1 VKIKVL
7 IIDDS
12 SVIRKVLKEIIDEQ
26 PDMTVVGAA
35 PDPVVARDMIRQ
47 LNPDVL
53 TLDVEMPK
61 MNGLAFLRR
70 LMRVRP
76 MPVVMLSS
84 YTREGTDLAFRAL
97 SLGAVDFVGKPIAG
111 QAGAEDYSRAIVE
124 KIRGAFAARD
134 KIKAPDASADKMDDE
149 DLADEALT
157 LGEAAAS
164 HGKVIVMAGSTG
176 GPEVVQHILQR
187 MPGDC
192 PGILIVQQM
201 PAGFTEMFAKRLD
214 DLCFI
219 SVSQAKSEE
228 PVLPGHAYIAPG
240 DAHMTLVSH
249 GARGYGIAL
258 NQQAPVNGARPSAD
272 VLFRSAAAAAGKDG
286 IGVILTGAGRDGAEG
301 LLEMKKASAF
311 TIAQDEAT
319 SVVFGMPKEAIALG
333 GASEVLPLK
342 MISRRVLAYLGHKPG
357 GTGSQ
362 AT

>member
-7 IIDDS
+7 VIDDS
-12 SVIRKVLKEIIDEQ
+12 AVIRKVLQEIIDEQ

-35 PDPVVARDMIRQ
+35 PDPIVARDMIRT
-47 LNPDVL
+47 LNPDVI

-111 QAGAEDYSRAIVE
+111 QGGAEDYSRAIVE

-134 KIKAPDASADKMDDE
+134 KIKVPDESGESEEEA
-149 DLADEALT
+149 DLADASLT
-157 LGEAAAS
+157 LDEKAS
-164 HGKVIVMAGSTG
+164 NARKLIVMAGSTG

-187 MPGDC
+187 MPNTC

-214 DLCFI
+214 DMCAI
-219 SVSQAKSEE
+219 TVTQAKNEE

-240 DAHMTLVSH
+240 DSHMTVEAY
-249 GARGYGIAL
+249 GARGYGIRL
-258 NQQAPVNGARPSAD
+258 NDDAPVNRVRPSAD
-272 VLFRSAAAAAGKDG
+272 VAFRSAAAAAGAEA
-286 IGVILTGAGRDGAEG
+286 IGVMLTGAGTDGVEG
-301 LLEMKKASAF
+301 LLAMKEAGAF
-311 TIAQDEAT
+311 TIAQDEET
-319 SVVFGMPKEAIALG
+319 SVVFDAAKEAIG
-333 GASEVLPLK
+333 RGAVKEILPLK
-342 MISRRVLAYLGHKPG
+342 MISRRILAYLGYTRPG
-357 GTGSQ
+357 EGKG
-362 AT
+362 

>member
-7 IIDDS
+7 VIDDS
-12 SVIRKVLKEIIDEQ
+12 AVIRKVLQEIIDEQ

-35 PDPVVARDMIRQ
+35 PDPIVARDMIRT
-47 LNPDVL
+47 LNPDVI

-111 QAGAEDYSRAIVE
+111 QGGAEDYSRAIVE

-134 KIKAPDASADKMDDE
+134 KIKVPDESGESDE
-149 DLADEALT
+149 EADLADASLT
-157 LGEAAAS
+157 LDEKAS
-164 HGKVIVMAGSTG
+164 NARKLIVMAGSTG
-176 GPEVVQHILQR
+176 GPEVIQHILQR
-187 MPGDC
+187 MPNTC

-214 DLCFI
+214 DMCA
-219 SVSQAKSEE
+219 VTVTQAKNEE

-240 DAHMTLVSH
+240 EFHLTVEAY
-249 GARGYGIAL
+249 GARGYGIRL
-258 NQQAPVNGARPSAD
+258 TSDEPVNRMRPSAD
-272 VLFRSAAAAAGKDG
+272 VVFRSAAAAAGAEG
-286 IGVILTGAGRDGAEG
+286 IGVMLTGAGVDGAAG
-301 LLEMKKASAF
+301 LLEMKNAGAF
-311 TIAQDEAT
+311 TIAQDEET
-319 SVVFGMPKEAIALG
+319 SVVFDAAKDAIAR
-333 GASEVLPLK
+333 GAVKEVLPLK
-342 MISRRVLAYLGHKPG
+342 MISRRMLAYLGYTRPG
-357 GTGSQ
+357 EGKG
-362 AT
+362 

>member
-7 IIDDS
+7 VIDDS
-12 SVIRKVLKEIIDEQ
+12 AVIRKVLQEIIDEQ

-35 PDPVVARDMIRQ
+35 PDPVVARDMIRS

-111 QAGAEDYSRAIVE
+111 QAGAEDYSRTIIE

-134 KIKAPDASADKMDDE
+134 KIKVPDESGEPQDE
-149 DLADEALT
+149 ADLADAALT
-157 LGEAAAS
+157 IDEKAS
-164 HGKVIVMAGSTG
+164 NPRRLIVMAGSTG

-187 MPGDC
+187 MPDSC
-192 PGILIVQQM
+192 PPILIVQQM
-201 PAGFTEMFAKRLD
+201 PAGFTELFAKRLD
-214 DLCFI
+214 DMCAVT
-219 SVSQAKSEE
+219 VSQAKNDE

-240 DAHMTLVSH
+240 DVHMVVESY
-249 GARGYGIAL
+249 GARGYGIKL
-258 NQQAPVNGARPSAD
+258 NKDAPVNRMRPSAD
-272 VLFRSAAAAAGKDG
+272 VTFRSAAAAAGADAIG
-286 IGVILTGAGRDGAEG
+286 IVLTGAGLDGPEG
-301 LLEMKKASAF
+301 LLEMKKAGAF
-311 TIAQDEAT
+311 TIAQDEET
-319 SVVFGMPKEAIALG
+319 SVVFDTPKEAIAR
-333 GASEVLPLK
+333 GAVQEVLALK
-342 MISRRVLAYLGHKPG
+342 MISRRVLAHLGYTRPG
-357 GTGSQ
+357 EAKS
-362 AT
+362 

>member
-111 QAGAEDYSRAIVE
+111 QAGAEDYSRAIVQ

-134 KIKAPDASADKMDDE
+134 KIKVPDAAADKLEDE

-157 LGEAAAS
+157 LGDAVGS
-164 HGKVIVMAGSTG
+164 QNKVIVMAGSTG

-214 DLCFI
+214 ELCFI
-219 SVSQAKSEE
+219 SVSQA
-228 PVLPGHAYIAPG
+228 PG
-240 DAHMTLVSH
+240 DAHVTLTSH
-249 GARGYGIAL
+249 GARGYGIRL
-258 NQQAPVNGARPSAD
+258 SQDAPVNGARPSAD
-272 VLFRSAAAAAGKDG
+272 VLFRSAAAAAGKEG

-301 LLEMKKASAF
+301 LLEMKKAGAF
-311 TIAQDEAT
+311 TIAQDEST

-333 GASEVLPLK
+333 GATEVLPLK

-357 GTGSQ
+357 GTGQQ

>member
-12 SVIRKVLKEIIDEQ
+12 LVIRKVLKEIIDEQ

-97 SLGAVDFVGKPIAG
+97 SLGAVDFVGKPITG

-134 KIKAPDASADKMDDE
+134 KIKVPDASAEKLDE
-149 DLADEALT
+149 ADLADEALT
-157 LGEAAAS
+157 LKDGADS
-164 HGKVIVMAGSTG
+164 QNKVIVMAGATG
-176 GPEVVQHILQR
+176 GTDVIQHILQR
-187 MPGDC
+187 MPGNC

-214 DLCFI
+214 ELCFI
-219 SVSQAKSEE
+219 AVSEAKNEE

-240 DAHMTLVSH
+240 DMHLTLTNH
-249 GARGYGIAL
+249 GSRGYGIAL
-258 NQQAPVNGARPSAD
+258 GQQAPVNSARPSAD
-272 VLFRSAAAAAGKDG
+272 VLFRSAATAAGKDG
-286 IGVILTGAGRDGAEG
+286 IGIILTGAGSDGAEG
-301 LLEMKKASAF
+301 LLEMKKAGAF

-319 SVVFGMPKEAIALG
+319 SVVFGMSKEAIAK
-333 GASEVLPLK
+333 GAAAEVLPLK
-342 MISRRVLAYLGHKPG
+342 MISRRVLAFLGHAPG
-357 GTGSQ
+357 GSAQEGS
-362 AT
+362 